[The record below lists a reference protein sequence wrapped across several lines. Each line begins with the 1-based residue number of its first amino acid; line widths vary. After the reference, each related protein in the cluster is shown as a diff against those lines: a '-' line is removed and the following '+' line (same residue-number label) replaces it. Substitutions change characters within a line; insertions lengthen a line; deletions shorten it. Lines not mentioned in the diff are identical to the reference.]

1 MRSRREREEIGGFAI
16 GKERLEPS
24 MSAYTGGVE
33 LHTGKWRDAEGLEI
47 LKVVVTQSL
56 FPFKV
61 TMYNANH
68 SFGN

>member
-1 MRSRREREEIGGFAI
+1 MRSRREREEIGRFAL
-16 GKERLEPS
+16 GKGRLEPS

-56 FPFKV
+56 LPLR
-61 TMYNANH
+61 
-68 SFGN
+68 S